1 MAARKELRAA
11 RLAAGKIQV
20 SCIALALREGVCNT
34 TLGCIHTYLYLYKYP
49 AQRN

>member
-20 SCIALALREGVCNT
+20 SRTALSFCKFVSTILRHE
-34 TLGCIHTYLYLYKYP
+34 
-49 AQRN
+49 